1 MGSECHVSVGL
12 LCLFRSFRDL
22 QSPTNTLYSV
32 LSSAKGQG
40 SFSYIAIS
48 GLSMQSIGATSS
60 SSSQSLPCYSHS
72 CKKRLHSCH
81 YSRYHQQ
88 HAPED
93 HRKGERNLSFQR
105 RYKGNIFSQHNALQQ
120 KNFSRLTAGFNA
132 PPFQQLISGNPKF
145 QRTLFGAC
153 APVFVFFRFI
163 LSSDP
168 LQNSRGATSSASTQS

>member
-1 MGSECHVSVGL
+1 MGL

-32 LSSAKGQG
+32 LSFAKGQG

-48 GLSMQSIGATSS
+48 GLFMQSIGATSS

-93 HRKGERNLSFQR
+93 HRKGEHNLSFSKTLQSVTFSA
-105 RYKGNIFSQHNALQQ
+105 NITPCNK
-120 KNFSRLTAGFNA
+120 KNFSRLTAGFFA

-153 APVFVFFRFI
+153 APVFVFSFYSI
-163 LSSDP
+163 VGSS
-168 LQNSRGATSSASTQS
+168 SK